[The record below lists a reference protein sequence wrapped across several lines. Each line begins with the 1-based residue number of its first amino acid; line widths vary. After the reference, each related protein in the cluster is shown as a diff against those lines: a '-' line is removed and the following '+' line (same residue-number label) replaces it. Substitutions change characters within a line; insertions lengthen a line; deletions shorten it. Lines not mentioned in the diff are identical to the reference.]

1 MATLIPDKD
10 LAFPEFVLLKASA
23 GSGKTHALSLRFVQF
38 LLSER
43 VKNATPNDLRN
54 ILAITF
60 TRNAAREMKTR
71 ILDWLKE
78 CYFQDA
84 VKTREILDIVSIPPF
99 QLPGKAG
106 EVVENILTQYTD
118 FQVETID
125 SFMAT
130 IFRASAVDLGYSP
143 DFEIVLDS
151 TELIQY
157 AFSRHLRGVTSTSK
171 EGKIFRQILDHLSAN
186 LTDETVFPWDPTI
199 PISETLVSL
208 YKKLAVRNRTLETK
222 NHRREREALQDRIT
236 QVAAEMQGLIEE
248 SGLELNTKGH
258 CHSKILPAVR
268 ERRFTALIGCSFKT
282 DPIKKPRP
290 GSEEKTHQ
298 KILRSWEMLEKL
310 VDRYKSYYARDFFYP
325 YLLAYGSLVEKNG
338 TLDRIKRRRGTV
350 FIEDINKQLAEY
362 IVAGIVPDIYLR
374 LGDRIF
380 HYLIDEFQDT
390 NRIQWDALVPL
401 IEESLSK
408 AGSLFV
414 VGDVKQAIYGFRD
427 ADYRIMQA
435 LIQEEAGF
443 ASVKVDPGELTKNYR
458 SRERIQDFVKEIFLH
473 QLPAHEDFRD
483 LVDIKRIYEFDQDI
497 IATNRNKGY
506 VEVVVLAEDPESP
519 PEKAELQD
527 RVRELKDRG
536 YSWSDIAVLTY
547 RNESVAQV
555 SSWLNEKGIPFIPF
569 SSLDIR
575 KRKIIGEVLAFL
587 TFLDSPPDDLSFSVF
602 LLGDVFRK
610 AMNRDGRPAD
620 EDSWRAFLFECRES
634 QDRPLYASFRKR
646 QPALWE
652 RYFEPF
658 FKTVGYYPLYDLV
671 TLIYRVFDI
680 FRLFPD
686 EEAALTKFLEVIKD
700 FEGKGRNDLQA
711 FLEFTT
717 GGESEQ
723 SGWTIDV
730 PSETPA
736 VRIMSI
742 HKSKGLE
749 FPAVLFLA
757 YGEGFQ
763 SSDFYLGED
772 ASTAAGAPGFAR
784 GSTSAAKA
792 RPLTVRVV
800 KLNKNLEKA
809 DAKLSAIYREA
820 RSRDIVERLNR
831 LYVGLTRAKAELH
844 VIAVKGA
851 RDSYPFDLLNSAVEA
866 LHYELLG
873 ERRWA
878 SSRAKPP
885 ASPETRRTDSPDAE
899 KYRVSGPF
907 DLPPNRRESL
917 GGENIRR
924 GEIAHRIMAGF
935 EFIRSGWE
943 PDIAGVI
950 RTLAPR
956 ESEVPL
962 FEATGRS
969 LIRYFEDSPLRDL
982 FLEKAGRRALRE
994 FDFCDSTG
1002 AVFRMD
1008 RVVIDPAAVTVID
1021 FKTGAEAAAPRQAEW
1036 ERSDR
1041 EQVAAYVRILKDIF
1055 PGKSVRGVLAYIDL
1069 NRWEPVG

>member
-1 MATLIPDKD
+1 MAILIPDKE
-10 LAFPEFVLLKASA
+10 LTFPEFVLLKASA

-43 VKNATPNDLRN
+43 IKSVTPSDLRN

-60 TRNAAREMKTR
+60 TKNAAREMKTR
-71 ILDWLKE
+71 ILEWLKD
-78 CYFQDA
+78 CRLQDA
-84 VKTREILDIVSIPPF
+84 GKTREILEIVSIPEAL
-99 QLPGKAG
+99 LPGKA
-106 EVVENILTQYTD
+106 ETVIENILAHYTD

-125 SFMAT
+125 RFMAT
-130 IFRASAVDLGYSP
+130 IFRASAIDLGYSP
-143 DFEIVLDS
+143 EFEIVLDS
-151 TELIQY
+151 AELIQY
-157 AFSRHLRGVTSTSK
+157 AFSRHLRGVTSGSK
-171 EGKIFRQILDHLSAN
+171 EGKIFRRILDHISSN
-186 LTDETVFPWDPTI
+186 LAEETAFPWDPTV
-199 PISETLVSL
+199 PISKTLVSL
-208 YKKLAVRNRTLETK
+208 YKKLAVRNRELEVK
-222 NHRREREALQDRIT
+222 NHGRERKNLQDRIAR
-236 QVAAEMQGLIEE
+236 VAAEMQDLIER
-248 SGLELNTKGH
+248 SGLERNAKGH
-258 CHSKILPAVR
+258 CHSKILPAIR

-282 DPIKKPRP
+282 DPVKKLRT
-290 GSEEKTHQ
+290 KADAKAHQ
-298 KILRSWEMLEKL
+298 RILLCWETLGKL
-310 VDRYKSYYARDFFYP
+310 VDRYKSIYARDFFFP
-325 YLLAYGSLVEKNG
+325 FLLAFKSLAGTNG
-338 TLDRIKRRRGTV
+338 TLDRIKRRVGTV
-350 FIEDINKQLAEY
+350 FIEDINKHLAEY
-362 IVAGIVPDIYLR
+362 IDAGIVPDIYFR

-390 NRIQWDALVPL
+390 NRIQWEALFPL

-427 ADYRIMQA
+427 ADYRIMQG
-435 LIQEEAGF
+435 LNQEKAGF
-443 ASVKVDPGELTKNYR
+443 TSVRVDPDELKMNYR
-458 SRERIQDFVKEIFLH
+458 SQERIQDFVKEIFLH
-473 QLPAHEDFRD
+473 QLPAHKDFKD
-483 LVDIKRIYEFDQDI
+483 LVEDKRIYEFDQDV
-497 IATNRNKGY
+497 IAKNRNKGY
-506 VEVVVLAEDPESP
+506 VEYIVLAEDTESP
-519 PEKAELQD
+519 PEKAELQA
-527 RVRELKDRG
+527 RVRELRERG
-536 YSWSDIAVLTY
+536 YSWSDIAILTY
-547 RNESVAQV
+547 RNESVAEV
-555 SSWLNEKGIPFIPF
+555 SSWLNEKAIPFIPF

-575 KRKIIGEVLAFL
+575 KRKIIGEIVAFL

-610 AMNRDGRPAD
+610 AMDRDGRPED
-620 EDSWRAFLFECRES
+620 EEPGRRFLFECRES

-646 QPALWE
+646 EPALWE

-671 TLIYRVFDI
+671 TLIYRVFDL

-686 EEAALTKFLEVIKD
+686 EEAALTKLLEVIKD
-700 FEGKGRNDLQA
+700 FEGEGRNDLQA

-717 GGESEQ
+717 GGESEE

-763 SSDFYLGED
+763 PSDFYLGED
-772 ASTAAGAPGFAR
+772 DS
-784 GSTSAAKA
+784 KIQVIK
-792 RPLTVRVV
+792 LT
-800 KLNKNLEKA
+800 KNLEKS
-809 DAKLSAIYREA
+809 DPKLAAIYREA
-820 RSRDIVERLNR
+820 RSRDLVERLNR

-844 VIAVKGA
+844 VIAVKGG

-873 ERRWA
+873 DRRWA

-885 ASPETRRTDSPDAE
+885 ASRERRPADSPDAE

-917 GGENIRR
+917 GGGNIRR
-924 GEIAHRIMAGF
+924 GEIAHRIMAGLDY
-935 EFIRSGWE
+935 IRSGWE

-950 RTLAPR
+950 RSLAPR
-956 ESEVPL
+956 ESEAPL
-962 FEATGRS
+962 FEAAGRS
-969 LIRYFEDSPLRDL
+969 LILFFEDSPLGEL
-982 FLEKAGRRALRE
+982 FREKAGRRVLRE

-1021 FKTGAEAAAPRQAEW
+1021 FKTGAGAAVPGQAEW
-1036 ERSDR
+1036 ERVDR

-1055 PGKSVRGVLAYIDL
+1055 PEKSVQGILAHIDK

>member
-1 MATLIPDKD
+1 MD
-10 LAFPEFVLLKASA
+10 
-23 GSGKTHALSLRFVQF
+23 
-38 LLSER
+38 
-43 VKNATPNDLRN
+43 
-54 ILAITF
+54 
-60 TRNAAREMKTR
+60 
-71 ILDWLKE
+71 
-78 CYFQDA
+78 
-84 VKTREILDIVSIPPF
+84 
-99 QLPGKAG
+99 
-106 EVVENILTQYTD
+106 
-118 FQVETID
+118 
-125 SFMAT
+125 
-130 IFRASAVDLGYSP
+130 
-143 DFEIVLDS
+143 
-151 TELIQY
+151 
-157 AFSRHLRGVTSTSK
+157 
-171 EGKIFRQILDHLSAN
+171 
-186 LTDETVFPWDPTI
+186 
-199 PISETLVSL
+199 
-208 YKKLAVRNRTLETK
+208 
-222 NHRREREALQDRIT
+222 
-236 QVAAEMQGLIEE
+236 
-248 SGLELNTKGH
+248 
-258 CHSKILPAVR
+258 
-268 ERRFTALIGCSFKT
+268 
-282 DPIKKPRP
+282 
-290 GSEEKTHQ
+290 
-298 KILRSWEMLEKL
+298 
-310 VDRYKSYYARDFFYP
+310 
-325 YLLAYGSLVEKNG
+325 
-338 TLDRIKRRRGTV
+338 
-350 FIEDINKQLAEY
+350 
-362 IVAGIVPDIYLR
+362 
-374 LGDRIF
+374 
-380 HYLIDEFQDT
+380 
-390 NRIQWDALVPL
+390 
-401 IEESLSK
+401 
-408 AGSLFV
+408 
-414 VGDVKQAIYGFRD
+414 
-427 ADYRIMQA
+427 
-435 LIQEEAGF
+435 
-443 ASVKVDPGELTKNYR
+443 
-458 SRERIQDFVKEIFLH
+458 
-473 QLPAHEDFRD
+473 
-483 LVDIKRIYEFDQDI
+483 
-497 IATNRNKGY
+497 
-506 VEVVVLAEDPESP
+506 
-519 PEKAELQD
+519 
-527 RVRELKDRG
+527 
-536 YSWSDIAVLTY
+536 
-547 RNESVAQV
+547 
-555 SSWLNEKGIPFIPF
+555 
-569 SSLDIR
+569 
-575 KRKIIGEVLAFL
+575 
-587 TFLDSPPDDLSFSVF
+587 
-602 LLGDVFRK
+602 
-610 AMNRDGRPAD
+610 RDGRPAD
-620 EDSWRAFLFECRES
+620 EEPWHRFLFECRES
-634 QDRPLYASFRKR
+634 QERPLYASFRKR
-646 QPALWE
+646 QSALWE

-700 FEGKGRNDLQA
+700 FEGEGRNDLQA

-763 SSDFYLGED
+763 PSDFYLGED
-772 ASTAAGAPGFAR
+772 ASTAAGAAAGAPGFVWGSASAVLSRVFTSRVSAPGFAR

-924 GEIAHRIMAGF
+924 GEIAHRIMAGLD
-935 EFIRSGWE
+935 FIRSGWE

-950 RTLAPR
+950 RMLAPR
-956 ESEVPL
+956 ESEAPL
-962 FEATGRS
+962 FEAAGRS
-969 LIRYFEDSPLRDL
+969 LIRFFEDSPLRDL

-1021 FKTGAEAAAPRQAEW
+1021 FKTGAEAATPRQAEW
-1036 ERSDR
+1036 EQGDR

-1055 PGKSVRGVLAYIDL
+1055 PEKSVRGVLAYIDM

>member
-1 MATLIPDKD
+1 MAILIPDQE
-10 LAFPEFVLLKASA
+10 LTFPEFVLLKASA

-43 VKNATPNDLRN
+43 VKNATPNGLRN

-60 TRNAAREMKTR
+60 TRNAAREMKSR

-78 CYFQDA
+78 CYFRDPG
-84 VKTREILDIVSIPPF
+84 KTREILDIVSIPPR

-106 EVVENILTQYTD
+106 DVVENILIQYTD

-125 SFMAT
+125 SFMAA

-151 TELIQY
+151 AELIQY
-157 AFSRHLRGVTSTSK
+157 AFSRHLRGVTSASK

-186 LTDETVFPWDPTI
+186 LTDETAFPWDPTI

-236 QVAAEMQGLIEE
+236 RVADEMRALIEA
-248 SGLELNTKGH
+248 SGLELNSKGH

-268 ERRFTALIGCSFKT
+268 EGRFTALIGCSFKT
-282 DPIKKPRP
+282 DPVKKPRP
-290 GSEEKTHQ
+290 GPAEKAHQ
-298 KILRSWEMLEKL
+298 KILRFWERLEKL
-310 VDRYKSYYARDFFYP
+310 VDRYKFYYAGDFFYP

-350 FIEDINKQLAEY
+350 FIEDINKQLAGY
-362 IVAGIVPDIYLR
+362 INEGIVPDIYFR
-374 LGDRIF
+374 LGERIF

-390 NRIQWDALVPL
+390 NRIQWDALFPL

-414 VGDVKQAIYGFRD
+414 VGDVKQAIFGFRD
-427 ADYRIMQA
+427 ADYRIMQN
-435 LIQEEAGF
+435 LSQGMDGF
-443 ASVKVDPGELTKNYR
+443 PSVEVHPDELKMNYR
-458 SRERIQDFVKEIFLH
+458 SGQRIQSFVKEIFLH
-473 QLPAHEDFRD
+473 KLPDYEDYRD
-483 LVDIKRIYEFDQDI
+483 LVQAKRIYDFDQDV
-497 IATNRNKGY
+497 AARNRDKGY
-506 VEVVVLAEDPESP
+506 VEYVVLDENPESP
-519 PEKAELQD
+519 LEKSEIQA

-555 SSWLNEKGIPFIPF
+555 SAWLNEKEIPFIPF

-575 KRKIIGEVLAFL
+575 KRKIIGEIVAFL

-610 AMNRDGRPAD
+610 AMDRDGRPED
-620 EDSWRAFLFECRES
+620 EEPGHRFLFECRES

-646 QPALWE
+646 EPALWE

-671 TLIYRVFDI
+671 TLIYRVFDL

-686 EEAALTKFLEVIKD
+686 EEAALTKLLEVIKD
-700 FEGKGRNDLQA
+700 FEGEGRNDLQA

-717 GGESEQ
+717 GGESEG

-772 ASTAAGAPGFAR
+772 AST
-784 GSTSAAKA
+784 
-792 RPLTVRVV
+792 VRVF
-800 KLNKNLEKA
+800 KLNQNLEKA
-809 DAKLSAIYREA
+809 DAKLSAIYKEA
-820 RSRDIVERLNR
+820 RSRDLVERLNR
-831 LYVGLTRAKAELH
+831 LYVGLTRAKAELY
-844 VIAVKGA
+844 VIAVKGG
-851 RDSYPFDLLNSAVEA
+851 RDSYPFDLLNSAVGA
-866 LHYELLG
+866 LPYELLG

-885 ASPETRRTDSPDAE
+885 ASPETRPTESPDAE

-917 GGENIRR
+917 GGKSIHR
-924 GEIAHRIMAGF
+924 GEIAHRIMAGLD
-935 EFIRSGWE
+935 FIRAGWE

-950 RTLAPR
+950 RMLAPG

-969 LIRYFEDSPLRDL
+969 LIRFFEDSPLRDL
-982 FLEKAGRRALRE
+982 FLEKAGRRVLRE

-1002 AVFRMD
+1002 AVLRMD
-1008 RVVIDPAAVTVID
+1008 RVVIDPAVVTVID
-1021 FKTGAEAAAPRQAEW
+1021 FKTGAEAATPRQAEW
-1036 ERSDR
+1036 EQGDR
-1041 EQVAAYVRILKDIF
+1041 EQVAAYLRILKDIF
-1055 PGKSVRGVLAYIDL
+1055 PEKSVRGVLAYIDKS
-1069 NRWEPVG
+1069 RWEPVG

>member
-1 MATLIPDKD
+1 MD
-10 LAFPEFVLLKASA
+10 
-23 GSGKTHALSLRFVQF
+23 
-38 LLSER
+38 
-43 VKNATPNDLRN
+43 
-54 ILAITF
+54 
-60 TRNAAREMKTR
+60 
-71 ILDWLKE
+71 
-78 CYFQDA
+78 
-84 VKTREILDIVSIPPF
+84 
-99 QLPGKAG
+99 
-106 EVVENILTQYTD
+106 
-118 FQVETID
+118 
-125 SFMAT
+125 
-130 IFRASAVDLGYSP
+130 
-143 DFEIVLDS
+143 
-151 TELIQY
+151 
-157 AFSRHLRGVTSTSK
+157 
-171 EGKIFRQILDHLSAN
+171 
-186 LTDETVFPWDPTI
+186 
-199 PISETLVSL
+199 
-208 YKKLAVRNRTLETK
+208 
-222 NHRREREALQDRIT
+222 
-236 QVAAEMQGLIEE
+236 
-248 SGLELNTKGH
+248 
-258 CHSKILPAVR
+258 
-268 ERRFTALIGCSFKT
+268 
-282 DPIKKPRP
+282 
-290 GSEEKTHQ
+290 
-298 KILRSWEMLEKL
+298 
-310 VDRYKSYYARDFFYP
+310 
-325 YLLAYGSLVEKNG
+325 
-338 TLDRIKRRRGTV
+338 
-350 FIEDINKQLAEY
+350 
-362 IVAGIVPDIYLR
+362 
-374 LGDRIF
+374 
-380 HYLIDEFQDT
+380 
-390 NRIQWDALVPL
+390 
-401 IEESLSK
+401 
-408 AGSLFV
+408 
-414 VGDVKQAIYGFRD
+414 
-427 ADYRIMQA
+427 
-435 LIQEEAGF
+435 
-443 ASVKVDPGELTKNYR
+443 
-458 SRERIQDFVKEIFLH
+458 
-473 QLPAHEDFRD
+473 
-483 LVDIKRIYEFDQDI
+483 
-497 IATNRNKGY
+497 
-506 VEVVVLAEDPESP
+506 
-519 PEKAELQD
+519 
-527 RVRELKDRG
+527 
-536 YSWSDIAVLTY
+536 
-547 RNESVAQV
+547 
-555 SSWLNEKGIPFIPF
+555 
-569 SSLDIR
+569 
-575 KRKIIGEVLAFL
+575 
-587 TFLDSPPDDLSFSVF
+587 
-602 LLGDVFRK
+602 
-610 AMNRDGRPAD
+610 RDGRPAD
-620 EDSWRAFLFECRES
+620 EEPWHRFLFECRES
-634 QDRPLYASFRKR
+634 QERPLYASFRKR
-646 QPALWE
+646 QSALWE

-700 FEGKGRNDLQA
+700 FEGEGRNDLQA

-763 SSDFYLGED
+763 PSDFYLGED
-772 ASTAAGAPGFAR
+772 AS
-784 GSTSAAKA
+784 
-792 RPLTVRVV
+792 TVRVV

-924 GEIAHRIMAGF
+924 GEIAHRIMAGLD
-935 EFIRSGWE
+935 FIRSGWE

-950 RTLAPR
+950 RMLAPR
-956 ESEVPL
+956 ESEAPL
-962 FEATGRS
+962 FEAAGRS
-969 LIRYFEDSPLRDL
+969 LIRFFEDSPLRDL

-1021 FKTGAEAAAPRQAEW
+1021 FKTGAEAATPRQAEW
-1036 ERSDR
+1036 EQGDR

-1055 PGKSVRGVLAYIDL
+1055 PEKSVRGVLAYIDM